1 MAPNPP
7 QRRSKPL
14 LRGVSHQIAAFLAAP
29 AAAALV
35 MGAGGGS
42 ARAAALTYGASL
54 LTLFAVSATYH
65 RPTWSPRVRR
75 VLWRIDHSAI
85 FVLIA
90 GTYTPFCLLIG
101 SAGGRFALAA
111 IWIVAALGVA
121 VSIAW
126 PDAPKKVMALIY
138 VGFGWMAVPVLPMI
152 RATIGDGT
160 LALLFLGGLLYSL
173 GAIIYALRRPDPF
186 PAVFGFH
193 EIFHL
198 CVVAAAACHF
208 VGVGAAIRALG

>member
-111 IWIVAALGVA
+111 IWIVAALGVS

-126 PDAPKKVMALIY
+126 PDAPKKVMAVIY

>member
-90 GTYTPFCLLIG
+90 GTYTPFCLLLG
-101 SAGGRFALAA
+101 AAGGRFALAA

>member
-54 LTLFAVSATYH
+54 LTLFAVSASYH

-90 GTYTPFCLLIG
+90 GTYTPFCLLLG
-101 SAGGRFALAA
+101 AAGGRFALAA

-173 GAIIYALRRPDPF
+173 GAIVYALRRPDPF

-198 CVVAAAACHF
+198 CVVEAAACHF

>member
-1 MAPNPP
+1 MA
-7 QRRSKPL
+7 
-14 LRGVSHQIAAFLAAP
+14 V
-29 AAAALV
+29 
-35 MGAGGGS
+35 
-42 ARAAALTYGASL
+42 
-54 LTLFAVSATYH
+54 
-65 RPTWSPRVRR
+65 
-75 VLWRIDHSAI
+75 
-85 FVLIA
+85 
-90 GTYTPFCLLIG
+90 
-101 SAGGRFALAA
+101 
-111 IWIVAALGVA
+111 
-121 VSIAW
+121 
-126 PDAPKKVMALIY
+126 IY

>member
-54 LTLFAVSATYH
+54 LTLFAVSASYH

-90 GTYTPFCLLIG
+90 GTYTPFCLLLG
-101 SAGGRFALAA
+101 AAGGRFALAA

-173 GAIIYALRRPDPF
+173 GAIVYALRRPDPF

>member
-54 LTLFAVSATYH
+54 LTLFAVSASYH

-90 GTYTPFCLLIG
+90 GTYTPFCLLLG
-101 SAGGRFALAA
+101 AAGGRFALAA

>member
-173 GAIIYALRRPDPF
+173 GAIVYALRRPDPF

>member
-7 QRRSKPL
+7 HRRAKPL
-14 LRGVSHQIAAFLAAP
+14 LRGVSHQIAAVVAAP

-54 LTLFAVSATYH
+54 LTLFGVSATYH
-65 RPTWSPRVRR
+65 RPMWSPRVRR
-75 VLWRIDHSAI
+75 VLWRVDHSAI

-90 GTYTPFCLLIG
+90 GTYTPFCLLLG
-101 SAGGRFALAA
+101 AATGRLALAA
-111 IWIVAALGVA
+111 IWVAATLGIA

-126 PDAPKKVMALIY
+126 PDAPKKLMAAVY
-138 VGFGWMAVPVLPMI
+138 VGFGWMAVPVLPML
-152 RATIGDGT
+152 RATIGGGA
-160 LALLFLGGLLYSL
+160 LALLFAGGLLYSV
-173 GAIIYALRRPDPF
+173 GAVIYALRRPDPF
-186 PAVFGFH
+186 PSVFGFH
-193 EIFHL
+193 EVFHL

-208 VGVGAAIRALG
+208 VVVGAAIRALG

>member
-54 LTLFAVSATYH
+54 LTLFAVSASYH

-111 IWIVAALGVA
+111 IWIVAALGVS

-173 GAIIYALRRPDPF
+173 GAIVYALRRPDPF

>member
-90 GTYTPFCLLIG
+90 GTYTPFCLLLG
-101 SAGGRFALAA
+101 AAGGRFALAA

-173 GAIIYALRRPDPF
+173 GAIVYALRRPDPF

>member
-7 QRRSKPL
+7 LSRSKPL
-14 LRGVSHQIAAFLAAP
+14 LRGVSHQVAAFLAAP

-35 MGAGGGS
+35 MGASGGS

-54 LTLFAVSATYH
+54 VTLFAVSAMYH
-65 RPTWSPRVRR
+65 RPTWTPRVRR
-75 VLWRIDHSAI
+75 VLWRVDHSAI

-90 GTYTPFCLLIG
+90 GTYTPFCLLL
-101 SAGGRFALAA
+101 GGATGHALLAA
-111 IWIVAALGVA
+111 MWIGATLGVV

-126 PDAPKKVMALIY
+126 PDAPKKVMAALY
-138 VGFGWMAVPVLPMI
+138 VGYAWMAVPFLPTL
-152 RATIGDGT
+152 RATIGPSAF
-160 LALLFLGGLLYSL
+160 ALLLLGGFLYSA
-173 GAIIYALRRPDPF
+173 GAAIYALRRPDPF

-198 CVVAAAACHF
+198 LVIGAAACHF
-208 VGVGAAIRALG
+208 VVVEAAIRALR

>member
-54 LTLFAVSATYH
+54 LTLFAVSASYH

-111 IWIVAALGVA
+111 IWIVAALGVS

-126 PDAPKKVMALIY
+126 PDAPKKVMAVIY